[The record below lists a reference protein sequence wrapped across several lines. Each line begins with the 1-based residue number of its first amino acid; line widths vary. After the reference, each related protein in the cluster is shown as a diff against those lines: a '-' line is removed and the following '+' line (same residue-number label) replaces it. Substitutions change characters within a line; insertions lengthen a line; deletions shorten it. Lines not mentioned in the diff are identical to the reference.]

1 MYGRFRLGFRGEEH
15 MVVAVGG
22 VCGGA
27 DPPGALQGVLYHNEE
42 LPQDILDFLKVRR
55 CQQCPKGS
63 SPP

>member
-1 MYGRFRLGFRGEEH
+1 MVMALGR
-15 MVVAVGG
+15 VYW
-22 VCGGA
+22 GA